1 MGHKKKKKLKKKL
14 KKLMMAL
21 ADEYVGPIMFDEVP
35 RYTLPSDLIYS
46 TRSELRECDSQHSIA
61 NVVTHARAWS
71 SRVIGEYIVDG
82 AILPLYRAY
91 IDVDPNGD
99 IRAITALLYNDTH
112 PVQWVSVERDTYTNT
127 WCVVN
132 KFYHDTWD
140 RDAERIGALGKL
152 EALDFD

>member
-1 MGHKKKKKLKKKL
+1 MGRKKKLKKKL
-14 KKLMMAL
+14 KRLMRML
-21 ADEYVGPIMFDEVP
+21 ADEHVGPILFTEVP
-35 RYTLPSDLIYS
+35 RYSLPNDLVYN
-46 TRSELRECDSQHSIA
+46 TRSELRKRNLSIA

-71 SRVIGEYIVDG
+71 SKVIGEYTVDS
-82 AILPLYRAY
+82 ATLPLYRAY
-91 IDVDPNGD
+91 IDIDPNGD
-99 IRAITALLYNDTH
+99 IRAITALLYNGSH